1 MAPVL
6 QEIVSSLGF
15 KIHIAENTTHKT
27 GSTMD
32 LFQTNLTSWELRGQ
46 KVPLELEWLERASS
60 GQIQT
65 LRAWRRH
72 SSWRNNKKEQKH
84 KTRKPENLPRN
95 NYGSRTSLAWL
106 QIKTFNSGNH
116 DLKVPVRLEG
126 ELQQNGDFCFLFRL
140 QPSNST
146 RAWHTRCSML
156 VEWVQNHLDIW
167 KVQFLTMKKGVLKP
181 MFTQC
186 FSLYIRIAREKN
198 P

>member
-1 MAPVL
+1 
-6 QEIVSSLGF
+6 
-15 KIHIAENTTHKT
+15 
-27 GSTMD
+27 MD
-32 LFQTNLTSWELRGQ
+32 PFQTNLTSWELRGQ

-72 SSWRNNKKEQKH
+72 SSWRNNKKEQEH

-95 NYGSRTSLAWL
+95 NYESRTSLAWL
-106 QIKTFNSGNH
+106 PIKTFNSGTMISKYQSGQ
-116 DLKVPVRLEG
+116 KVNSSRILLPL
-126 ELQQNGDFCFLFRL
+126 RL

-146 RAWHTRCSML
+146 KAWHTRCSML

-186 FSLYIRIAREKN
+186 FSLYIRRAREKN